1 MGNLLVN
8 TRDQQFV
15 LFEQLKIEDLFQ
27 TEKFKDFTKDDLMMI
42 LNEAEKMAVEVIA
55 PTLKEGDQ
63 QGARFVDGR
72 VYVPDCYHTAYKT
85 YCEAGWIAAAEDP
98 EVGGQGI
105 PASVQFANMEL
116 FGAANYAFCMYP
128 GLTHG
133 AAGLIQN
140 YGTEE
145 QKNKYMY
152 KLYTGEWTGTMCLT
166 EPGAGSDVGALKT
179 SAKRLPDGKFLIT
192 GTKIFISSGD
202 HDLTPNIVHPVL
214 ARIEGDPAGTRGIS
228 IFIVPKYRVNDDGSL
243 GEFND
248 VVTGGIEHKMGI
260 KGSATSD
267 A

>member
-192 GTKIFISSGD
+192 GTKIFIS
-202 HDLTPNIVHPVL
+202 
-214 ARIEGDPAGTRGIS
+214 PAIMTSPLIS
-228 IFIVPKYRVNDDGSL
+228 SIPSWPESRVIRQEQGGFPSL
-243 GEFND
+243 LCPST
-248 VVTGGIEHKMGI
+248 V
-260 KGSATSD
+260 
-267 A
+267 